1 MKRTACSK
9 RETCPP
15 SPRQEPLKRAP
26 LHACHPHPHTSC
38 ALYVGVHQPN
48 SPRQLHRLLPRDG
61 KGSERLQSLMFSAT
75 LHSPEIRQLS
85 EQLCTFPTWVDLKGR
100 DSVPETVTHLLVPID
115 PTRDAALWAAMRPL
129 PPNDDVHSR
138 DSPSPSSP
146 APESRSFG
154 IKCLKL
160 LKLIQLMDALKMS
173 QCMIFCRTNVDCDN
187 LEQFLIARGGG
198 KKFSGRVEKGTE
210 NPYSCCVLAGMRSME
225 ERRRNL
231 QYFKDG
237 DVRFLI
243 CTDVAA
249 RGLDI
254 KNLPFVINLTLPD
267 VAENYIHRIG
277 RVGRADSIGLAISF
291 VAVEK
296 EKVKRMRRCKV
307 QPCLPLMHALQVWFH
322 TCSSKGRDGSCSN
335 TKLVD
340 KGGCC
345 IW

>member
-1 MKRTACSK
+1 MTRSV
-9 RETCPP
+9 
-15 SPRQEPLKRAP
+15 L
-26 LHACHPHPHTSC
+26 
-38 ALYVGVHQPN
+38 
-48 SPRQLHRLLPRDG
+48 QLHRLLPRGG
-61 KGSERLQSLMFSAT
+61 KGSDRLQTLMFSAT
-75 LHSPEIRQLS
+75 LHSPEIRELS

-100 DSVPETVTHLLVPID
+100 DSVPDTVTHLLVPID
-115 PTRDAALWAAMRPL
+115 PRRDAAIWGAMRPL
-129 PPNDDVHSR
+129 PPNDEVHSR
-138 DSPSPSSP
+138 DSPAP
-146 APESRSFG
+146 ASASPESRSFG

-160 LKLIQLMDALKMS
+160 LKLVQLMDSLKMS
-173 QCMIFCRTNVDCDN
+173 QCMIFCRTNLDCDN
-187 LEQFLIARGGG
+187 LEKFLVAQGGG
-198 KKFSGRVEKGTE
+198 KRFAGRVEKGTE

-277 RVGRADSIGLAISF
+277 RVGRADSIGLAVSF

-296 EKVKRMRRCKV
+296 EKVV
-307 QPCLPLMHALQVWFH
+307 PPAP
-322 TCSSKGRDGSCSN
+322 
-335 TKLVD
+335 
-340 KGGCC
+340 
-345 IW
+345 